1 MLFSLGVVLRSYKDD
16 KTLDSPPSLWH
27 TLFMDTVHKQ
37 GNHKVR
43 TGMLARPKL
52 EALKTMAA
60 PTTEKTIT
68 VTRKVFDLDS
78 KDYVELQKTG
88 TLVPVTTMAEFT
100 ERLGNRAD
108 LILELANKALA
119 VYEEER
125 LAADE
130 SAKWMVPDD
139 EDEEKLVEFSG
150 NPLSEEKGKTLQASV
165 ISFAKLLFGYSK
177 NMVPG
182 DKKANADAK
191 KVAKEQALAAILS
204 APGAIERLK

>member
-1 MLFSLGVVLRSYKDD
+1 MIKHL
-16 KTLDSPPSLWH
+16 TPPPSLWH
-27 TLFMDTVHKQ
+27 TLFMDTVNNKANRKAKR
-37 GNHKVR
+37 GIVVR
-43 TGMLARPKL
+43 PTN

-68 VTRKVFDLDS
+68 VTRKVFDIEA
-78 KDYVELQKTG
+78 KDYIELQKTG

-139 EDEEKLVEFSG
+139 EDEEKLVEYTG
-150 NPLSEEKGKTLQASV
+150 TPLSADKLVELQKTIV
-165 ISFAKLLFGYSK
+165 GFAKLMFGYSK

-182 DKKANADAK
+182 DKKANTDAK
-191 KVAKEQALAAILS
+191 KLAKDQALAAILS